1 MKYAESLMSDMA
13 IADEACLARRDEAPA
28 VPRSRLAVALI
39 ELALAV
45 GSFGIGTGEFAIM
58 GLLPNLAQEFNIT
71 TPQAGYAISAYAL
84 GVVVGA
90 PIIAVLAAK
99 LARQTLL
106 LLLMAVFALGNAV
119 SAIAPSFESFV
130 VLRFLT
136 GLPHG
141 AYFGVA
147 ALVAA
152 SLVPPNKRTQAVA
165 RVMLGLT
172 VATLIGTPVATWFGQ
187 VFSWRI
193 AFGAVGVMGALTVAL
208 IWLFL
213 PKDRV
218 QEGASP
224 MRELGAFKRRQV
236 WFTLGIG
243 AVGFGGLFSVFSYIA
258 STATQVAG
266 MPESAVPVMMALFG
280 SGMIM
285 GNLVGGW
292 LADKNLMATIGGTLA
307 GSVVVMTLLWLTA
320 ENPYMLSACV
330 FLVGCSVAI
339 GPALQTR
346 LMDVAADAQTLA
358 AALNHSAF
366 NVANAL
372 GAWLGGVAIA
382 AGYGFASTGWVG
394 AALAVAGLV
403 VFGLSLASD
412 QRSAASSASR
422 A

>member
-1 MKYAESLMSDMA
+1 
-13 IADEACLARRDEAPA
+13 
-28 VPRSRLAVALI
+28 
-39 ELALAV
+39 
-45 GSFGIGTGEFAIM
+45 
-58 GLLPNLAQEFNIT
+58 FNVT
-71 TPQAGYAISAYAL
+71 TPEAGYAISAYAL

-106 LLLMAVFALGNAV
+106 LLLMAVFAVGNAV
-119 SAIAPSFESFV
+119 SAVAPSFESFV
-130 VLRFLT
+130 LLRFLT

-165 RVMLGLT
+165 RVMMGLT
-172 VATLIGTPVATWFGQ
+172 VATLLGTPVATWFGQ
-187 VFSWRI
+187 ILSWRI
-193 AFGAVGVMGALTVAL
+193 AFGAVGFMGALTVML

-213 PKDRV
+213 PKDKV

-224 MRELGAFKRRQV
+224 MRELGAFRRKQV

-258 STATQVAG
+258 STATEVAQ

-280 SGMIM
+280 SGMII
-285 GNLVGGW
+285 GNLVGAW
-292 LADKNLMATIGGTLA
+292 FADRNLMATIGGVLA
-307 GSVVVMTLLWLTA
+307 CSVVVMTVLWLTA

-366 NVANAL
+366 NIANAL
-372 GAWLGGVAIA
+372 GAWLGGLAIA

-394 AALAVAGLV
+394 AVLAVAGLV

-412 QRSAASSASR
+412 QRSVKSSVSR

>member
-1 MKYAESLMSDMA
+1 MSDISMA
-13 IADEACLARRDEAPA
+13 GTDLSALDRKAA
-28 VPRSRLAVALI
+28 PRSRLAVALI

-58 GLLPNLAQEFNIT
+58 GLLPNVADEFGVT

-90 PIIAVLAAK
+90 PIIAVAAAK

-106 LLLMAVFALGNAV
+106 LVLMAVFALGNAV
-119 SAIAPSFESFV
+119 SAVAPGFESFV
-130 VLRFLT
+130 LLRFLT

-152 SLVPPNKRTQAVA
+152 SLVEPKKRTQAVA

-172 VATLIGTPVATWFGQ
+172 VATLVGTPIATWFGQ
-187 VFSWRI
+187 ALSWRI
-193 AFGAVGVMGALTVAL
+193 AFGVVGFLGALTVAL

-213 PKDRV
+213 PKDKV

-224 MRELGAFKRRQV
+224 LRELGAFRRKQV
-236 WFTLGIG
+236 WYTLGIG

-258 STATQVAG
+258 STATQVAD

-280 SGMIM
+280 SGMII
-285 GNLVGGW
+285 GNLVGAW
-292 LADKNLMATIGGTLA
+292 FADRNLIGTIAGTLV
-307 GSVVVMTLLWLTA
+307 GSVIVMSVLSLTA
-320 ENPYMLSACV
+320 ENPYMLSVCV

-366 NVANAL
+366 NIANAL
-372 GAWLGGVAIA
+372 GAWLGGLAIA
-382 AGYGFASTGWVG
+382 WGYGFASTGWVG
-394 AALAVAGLV
+394 AILAVGGLGV
-403 VFGLSLASD
+403 LALSVASE
-412 QRSAASSASR
+412 RRSR

>member
-1 MKYAESLMSDMA
+1 MSNMA
-13 IADEACLARRDEAPA
+13 VADESSAAEFAETNT

-58 GLLPNLAQEFNIT
+58 GLLPNVAQEFGIT
-71 TPQAGYAISAYAL
+71 APQAGYAISAYAL

-106 LLLMAVFALGNAV
+106 LLLMAIFAVGNVVGALV
-119 SAIAPSFESFV
+119 PGFESFV
-130 VLRFLT
+130 LVRFLT

-147 ALVAA
+147 SLVAA
-152 SLVPPNKRTQAVA
+152 SLAPPNKRTQAVA

-172 VATLIGTPVATWFGQ
+172 VATLVGTPVATWFGQ
-187 VFSWRI
+187 IMSWRI
-193 AFGAVGVMGALTVAL
+193 AFGAVGFMGALTVLL
-208 IWLFL
+208 IWIFL
-213 PKDRV
+213 PKDKV

-224 MRELGAFKRRQV
+224 IRELSAFKRKQV
-236 WFTLGIG
+236 WFTLAIG

-258 STATQVAG
+258 STATQVAQ
-266 MPESAVPVMMALFG
+266 MPDSAVPVMMALFG
-280 SGMIM
+280 SGMIV

-292 LADKNLMATIGGTLA
+292 LADKALMPMIAGTLT
-307 GSVVVMTLLWLTA
+307 GSAVVMTLFWLTA
-320 ENPYMLSACV
+320 ENPYALSVCV
-330 FLVGCSVAI
+330 FLVGSSVAI

-358 AALNHSAF
+358 AASNHSAF

-372 GAWLGGVAIA
+372 GAWLGGLAIS
-382 AGYGFASTGWVG
+382 AGYGFAATGWVG
-394 AALAVAGLV
+394 AVLAVAGLV
-403 VFGLSLASD
+403 VLGLSIASERRT
-412 QRSAASSASR
+412 QRACPAAA
-422 A
+422 

>member
-1 MKYAESLMSDMA
+1 MEKIERATL
-13 IADEACLARRDEAPA
+13 CNQPA
-28 VPRSRLAVALI
+28 VSRSRLAVALI

-58 GLLPNLAQEFNIT
+58 GLLPNVAQEFAVT
-71 TPQAGYAISAYAL
+71 LPEAGYAISAYAL

-99 LARQTLL
+99 LPRRTLL
-106 LLLMAVFALGNAV
+106 LMLMFVFAIGNAV
-119 SAIAPSFESFV
+119 SAVAPTFGSFV

-152 SLVPPNKRTQAVA
+152 SLVAPNKRTQAVA

-172 VATLIGTPVATWFGQ
+172 VATLIGTPVTAWFGQ
-187 VFSWRI
+187 VLSWRVS
-193 AFGAVGVMGALTVAL
+193 FAVVGLLGALTVML
-208 IWLFL
+208 IWWFL
-213 PKDRV
+213 PRDRV
-218 QEGASP
+218 PEGASAL
-224 MRELGAFKRRQV
+224 RELGAFRRKQV
-236 WFTLGIG
+236 WLTLAIG

-258 STATQVAG
+258 STVTEVAHL
-266 MPESAVPVMMALFG
+266 PQSAIPVMMALFG
-280 SGMIM
+280 LGMIV
-285 GNLVGGW
+285 GNLLGGW
-292 LADKNLMATIGGTLA
+292 FADKALMATIGGTLVCSA
-307 GSVVVMTLLWLTA
+307 IVLTVFSFTA
-320 ENPYMLSACV
+320 HNPYMLAICV

-366 NVANAL
+366 NMANAL
-372 GAWLGGVAIA
+372 GAWLGGLAIA
-382 AGYGFASTGWVG
+382 AGYGFGATGWVG
-394 AALAVAGLV
+394 ALLAVAGLV
-403 VFGLSLASD
+403 VFALSLASE
-412 QRSAASSASR
+412 RRTARLALR
-422 A
+422 TV

>member
-1 MKYAESLMSDMA
+1 MTMAEVDGA
-13 IADEACLARRDEAPA
+13 VRVGKTA

-58 GLLPNLAQEFNIT
+58 GLLPNLAQEFGVT
-71 TPQAGYAISAYAL
+71 TPEAGYAISAYAL

-106 LLLMAVFALGNAV
+106 LILMAVFAVGNVV

-130 VLRFLT
+130 LVRFLT

-187 VFSWRI
+187 AMSWRI
-193 AFGAVGVMGALTVAL
+193 AFAAVGVMGALTVAL

-218 QEGASP
+218 QEGATP
-224 MRELGAFKRRQV
+224 LRELGAFKRKQV

-258 STATQVAG
+258 STATQVAHI
-266 MPESAVPVMMALFG
+266 PESIVPVMMALFG
-280 SGMIM
+280 SGMIV
-285 GNLVGGW
+285 GNLVGAW
-292 LADKNLMATIGGTLA
+292 FADKALIATIAGTLV
-307 GSVVVMTLLWLTA
+307 GSIVVMSVLSLTA

-366 NVANAL
+366 NIANAL
-372 GAWLGGVAIA
+372 GAWLGGLAIA
-382 AGYGFASTGWVG
+382 SGYGFASTGWVG
-394 AALAVAGLV
+394 ALLAVGGLV
-403 VFGLSLASD
+403 VLGLSVASD
-412 QRSAASSASR
+412 QRRLRLAVSNG
-422 A
+422 

>member
-1 MKYAESLMSDMA
+1 MSDISMA
-13 IADEACLARRDEAPA
+13 GTDLSALDRKAA
-28 VPRSRLAVALI
+28 PRSRLAVALI

-58 GLLPNLAQEFNIT
+58 GLLPNVAEEFGVT

-90 PIIAVLAAK
+90 PIIAVAAAK

-106 LLLMAVFALGNAV
+106 LALMAVFALGNAV
-119 SAIAPSFESFV
+119 SAVAPGFESFV
-130 VLRFLT
+130 LLRFLT

-152 SLVPPNKRTQAVA
+152 SLVEPKKRTQAVA

-172 VATLIGTPVATWFGQ
+172 VATLVGTPIATWFGQ
-187 VFSWRI
+187 ALSWRI
-193 AFGAVGVMGALTVAL
+193 AFGVVGFLGALTVAL

-213 PKDRV
+213 PKDKV
-218 QEGASP
+218 QDGASP
-224 MRELGAFKRRQV
+224 LRELGAFRRRQV
-236 WFTLGIG
+236 WYTLGIG

-266 MPESAVPVMMALFG
+266 MPESAVPAMMALFG
-280 SGMIM
+280 SGMII
-285 GNLVGGW
+285 GNLVGAW
-292 LADKNLMATIGGTLA
+292 FADRNLIGTIAGTLV
-307 GSVVVMTLLWLTA
+307 GSVVVMSVLSLTA
-320 ENPYMLSACV
+320 ENPYLLSVCV

-372 GAWLGGVAIA
+372 GAWLGGLAIA
-382 AGYGFASTGWVG
+382 WGYGFASTGWVG
-394 AALAVAGLV
+394 AILAVGGLGV
-403 VFGLSLASD
+403 LALSVASE
-412 QRSAASSASR
+412 RRSR

>member
-1 MKYAESLMSDMA
+1 MSDMA
-13 IADEACLARRDEAPA
+13 VAEEACLAAEDRAPA
-28 VPRSRLAVALI
+28 VPQSRLAVALI

-58 GLLPNLAQEFNIT
+58 GLLPNVAQEFNVT
-71 TPQAGYAISAYAL
+71 TPEAGYAISAYAL

-106 LLLMAVFALGNAV
+106 LLLMAVFAVGNAV
-119 SAIAPSFESFV
+119 SAVAPTFESFV
-130 VLRFLT
+130 LLRFLT

-172 VATLIGTPVATWFGQ
+172 VATLLGTPIATLFGQ
-187 VFSWRI
+187 ILSWRI
-193 AFGAVGVMGALTVAL
+193 AFGAVGFMGAMTVVL

-213 PKDRV
+213 PKDKV

-224 MRELGAFKRRQV
+224 MRELGAFRRKQV

-258 STATQVAG
+258 STATEVAG
-266 MPESAVPVMMALFG
+266 MPDSAVPVMMALFG
-280 SGMIM
+280 SGMIV
-285 GNLVGGW
+285 GNLVGAW
-292 LADKNLMATIGGTLA
+292 FADRNLMATIGGVLA
-307 GSVVVMTLLWLTA
+307 SSAVVMTVLWLTA
-320 ENPYMLSACV
+320 ENPYLLSACV

-372 GAWLGGVAIA
+372 GAWLGGLAIA

-412 QRSAASSASR
+412 QRSVRSSVSR

>member
-1 MKYAESLMSDMA
+1 MSDMA
-13 IADEACLARRDEAPA
+13 IAEEGGLAAMGKESA
-28 VPRSRLAVALI
+28 VPRSRFAVALI

-58 GLLPNLAQEFNIT
+58 GLLPNLAQEFNVT
-71 TPQAGYAISAYAL
+71 TPEAGYAISAYAL

-106 LLLMAVFALGNAV
+106 LILMAVFAIGNAV
-119 SAIAPSFESFV
+119 SAVAPSFESFV
-130 VLRFLT
+130 ILRFLT

-152 SLVPPNKRTQAVA
+152 SLVPPDKRTQAVA

-172 VATLIGTPVATWFGQ
+172 VATLLGTPVATWFGQ
-187 VFSWRI
+187 AMSWRI
-193 AFGAVGVMGALTVAL
+193 AFAIVGFLGALTVAL

-213 PKDRV
+213 PKDKV

-224 MRELGAFKRRQV
+224 IRELGAFKRKQV
-236 WFTLGIG
+236 WFTLAIG

-258 STATQVAG
+258 STATQVAH
-266 MPESAVPVMMALFG
+266 MPEAAVPVMMALFG
-280 SGMIM
+280 SGMIV
-285 GNLVGGW
+285 GNLVGAW
-292 LADKNLMATIGGTLA
+292 FADKNLMGTIAGTLA
-307 GSVVVMTLLWLTA
+307 GSVIVMTLLWLTA

-366 NVANAL
+366 NIANAL

-394 AALAVAGLV
+394 AVLAVGGLLVLGVSMLSDRRSVRALAAN
-403 VFGLSLASD
+403 A
-412 QRSAASSASR
+412 
-422 A
+422 

>member
-1 MKYAESLMSDMA
+1 MEKIERATLDNQ
-13 IADEACLARRDEAPA
+13 PA
-28 VPRSRLAVALI
+28 VSRSRLAVALI

-58 GLLPNLAQEFNIT
+58 GLLPNVAQEFAVT
-71 TPQAGYAISAYAL
+71 LPEAGYAISAYAL

-99 LARQTLL
+99 LPRRTLL
-106 LLLMAVFALGNAV
+106 LMLMFVFAIGNAV
-119 SAIAPSFESFV
+119 SAVAPTFGSFV

-152 SLVPPNKRTQAVA
+152 SLVAPNKRTQAVA

-172 VATLIGTPVATWFGQ
+172 VATLIGTPVTAWFGQ
-187 VFSWRI
+187 VLSWRVS
-193 AFGAVGVMGALTVAL
+193 FAVVGLLGALTVML
-208 IWLFL
+208 IWWFL
-213 PKDRV
+213 PRDRV
-218 QEGASP
+218 PEGASAL
-224 MRELGAFKRRQV
+224 RELGAFRRKQV
-236 WFTLGIG
+236 WLTLAIG

-258 STATQVAG
+258 STVTEVAHL
-266 MPESAVPVMMALFG
+266 PQSAIPVMMALFG
-280 SGMIM
+280 SGMIV
-285 GNLVGGW
+285 GNLLGGW
-292 LADKNLMATIGGTLA
+292 FADKALMATIGGTLVCSA
-307 GSVVVMTLLWLTA
+307 IVLTVFSFTA
-320 ENPYMLSACV
+320 HNPYMLAICV

-366 NVANAL
+366 NMANAL
-372 GAWLGGVAIA
+372 GAWLGGLAIA
-382 AGYGFASTGWVG
+382 AGYGFGATGWVG
-394 AALAVAGLV
+394 ALLAVAGLV
-403 VFGLSLASD
+403 VFALSLASE
-412 QRSAASSASR
+412 RRTARLALR
-422 A
+422 TV

>member
-1 MKYAESLMSDMA
+1 MSDMA
-13 IADEACLARRDEAPA
+13 IADEACLAARDKAPA
-28 VPRSRLAVALI
+28 APRSRLAVALI

-71 TPQAGYAISAYAL
+71 TPEAGYAISAYAL

-90 PIIAVLAAK
+90 PIIAVMAAK

-106 LLLMAVFALGNAV
+106 LLLMAVFAVGNAV
-119 SAIAPSFESFV
+119 SAVAPSFESFV

-172 VATLIGTPVATWFGQ
+172 VATLLGTPVATFFGQ
-187 VFSWRI
+187 TFSWRI
-193 AFGAVGVMGALTVAL
+193 AFAAVGFMGALTVLL

-213 PKDRV
+213 PKDKV

-266 MPESAVPVMMALFG
+266 MPDSAVPVMMALFG
-280 SGMIM
+280 SGMIV

-412 QRSAASSASR
+412 QRSAGSSTSR

>member
-1 MKYAESLMSDMA
+1 MSDISMTE
-13 IADEACLARRDEAPA
+13 ADLAVRGEESVA
-28 VPRSRLAVALI
+28 PRSRLAVALI
-39 ELALAV
+39 ELALSV

-58 GLLPNLAQEFNIT
+58 GLLPNLAQEFNVT
-71 TPQAGYAISAYAL
+71 TPEAGHAISAYAL

-99 LARQTLL
+99 LARRMLL

-119 SAIAPSFESFV
+119 SAVAPSFESFV
-130 VLRFLT
+130 ILRFLT

-152 SLVPPNKRTQAVA
+152 SLVAPDKRTQAVA
-165 RVMLGLT
+165 RVMMGLMI
-172 VATLIGTPVATWFGQ
+172 ATLLGTPIATWFGQ
-187 VFSWRI
+187 ALSWRI
-193 AFGAVGVMGALTVAL
+193 AFAVVGFLGALTVVL

-213 PKDRV
+213 PKDKV

-224 MRELGAFKRRQV
+224 IRELGAFKRKQV

-258 STATQVAG
+258 STAIQVAH
-266 MPESAVPVMMALFG
+266 MPESAVPLMMALFG
-280 SGMIM
+280 SGMIA
-285 GNLVGGW
+285 GNLVGAW
-292 LADKNLMATIGGTLA
+292 FADKNLVGTIAGTLA
-307 GSVVVMTLLWLTA
+307 GSAVVMAVLSLTA
-320 ENPYMLSACV
+320 ENPFMLSVCV

-366 NVANAL
+366 NIANAL
-372 GAWLGGVAIA
+372 GAWLGGLAIA

-394 AALAVAGLV
+394 AILAVGGLAV
-403 VFGLSLASD
+403 LAVSMSSER
-412 QRSAASSASR
+412 RSVGAPLVKA
-422 A
+422 

>member
-1 MKYAESLMSDMA
+1 MSDMA
-13 IADEACLARRDEAPA
+13 VAEEACLAAEDRAPA
-28 VPRSRLAVALI
+28 IPQSRLAVALI

-58 GLLPNLAQEFNIT
+58 GLLPNVAQEFNVT
-71 TPQAGYAISAYAL
+71 TPEAGYAISAYAL

-106 LLLMAVFALGNAV
+106 LLLMAVFAVGNAV
-119 SAIAPSFESFV
+119 SAVAPTFESFV
-130 VLRFLT
+130 LLRFLT

-172 VATLIGTPVATWFGQ
+172 VATLLGTPIATLFGQ
-187 VFSWRI
+187 ILSWRI
-193 AFGAVGVMGALTVAL
+193 AFGAVGFMGAMTVVL

-213 PKDRV
+213 PKDKV

-224 MRELGAFKRRQV
+224 MRELGAFRRKQV

-258 STATQVAG
+258 STATEVAG
-266 MPESAVPVMMALFG
+266 MPDSAVPVMMALFG
-280 SGMIM
+280 SGMIV
-285 GNLVGGW
+285 GNLVGAW
-292 LADKNLMATIGGTLA
+292 FADRNLMATIGGVLA
-307 GSVVVMTLLWLTA
+307 SSAVVMTVLWLTA
-320 ENPYMLSACV
+320 ENPYLLSACV

-372 GAWLGGVAIA
+372 GAWLGGLAIA

-403 VFGLSLASD
+403 VFGLSLVSD
-412 QRSAASSASR
+412 QRSVRSSVSR

>member
-1 MKYAESLMSDMA
+1 MSDMTVA
-13 IADEACLARRDEAPA
+13 EEVCPTAKDRAPA
-28 VPRSRLAVALI
+28 VVQSRPAVALI

-58 GLLPNLAQEFNIT
+58 GLLPNLAQEFNVT
-71 TPQAGYAISAYAL
+71 TPQAGHAISAYAL

-106 LLLMAVFALGNAV
+106 LLLMAVFAVGNVV
-119 SAIAPSFESFV
+119 SAVAPTFESFV
-130 VLRFLT
+130 LLRFLT

-165 RVMLGLT
+165 RVMMGLT
-172 VATLIGTPVATWFGQ
+172 VATLLGTPVATWFGQ
-187 VFSWRI
+187 ALSWRI
-193 AFGAVGVMGALTVAL
+193 AFGAVGFMGALTVVL

-213 PKDRV
+213 PKDKV

-224 MRELGAFKRRQV
+224 MRELGAFRRKQV

-258 STATQVAG
+258 STATEVAG
-266 MPESAVPVMMALFG
+266 MPESAVPMMMALFG
-280 SGMIM
+280 SGMIV
-285 GNLVGGW
+285 GNLVGAW
-292 LADKNLMATIGGTLA
+292 FADRNLMATIGGTLA
-307 GSVVVMTLLWLTA
+307 CSVVVMTVLWLTA
-320 ENPYMLSACV
+320 ENPFMLSACV

-366 NVANAL
+366 NIANAL
-372 GAWLGGVAIA
+372 GAWLGGLAIA
-382 AGYGFASTGWVG
+382 AGYGFAATGWVG

-403 VFGLSLASD
+403 VFGVSLLSD
-412 QRSAASSASR
+412 QR
-422 A
+422 

>member
-1 MKYAESLMSDMA
+1 MSDMA
-13 IADEACLARRDEAPA
+13 IAEEACLATKDKAPA
-28 VPRSRLAVALI
+28 VPHSRWAVALI

-58 GLLPNLAQEFNIT
+58 GLLPNVAQEFNVT
-71 TPQAGYAISAYAL
+71 TPEAGYAISAYAL

-106 LLLMAVFALGNAV
+106 LLLMAVFAVGNAV
-119 SAIAPSFESFV
+119 SAVAPTFESFV
-130 VLRFLT
+130 LLRFLT

-172 VATLIGTPVATWFGQ
+172 VATLLGTPLATWFGQ
-187 VFSWRI
+187 ILSWRI
-193 AFGAVGVMGALTVAL
+193 AFGAVGFMGALTVVL

-213 PKDRV
+213 PRDQV

-224 MRELGAFKRRQV
+224 MRELGAFRRKQV

-258 STATQVAG
+258 STATEVAG
-266 MPESAVPVMMALFG
+266 MPESAVPVLMALFG
-280 SGMIM
+280 SGMIV
-285 GNLVGGW
+285 GNLVGAW
-292 LADKNLMATIGGTLA
+292 FADRNLMATIGGVLA
-307 GSVVVMTLLWLTA
+307 CSAVVMTVLWLTA

-372 GAWLGGVAIA
+372 GAWLGGLAIA

-394 AALAVAGLV
+394 AVLAVAGLV

-412 QRSAASSASR
+412 QRSERSSVSR

>member
-1 MKYAESLMSDMA
+1 MSDLTMSE
-13 IADEACLARRDEAPA
+13 ADAAMVGREAA

-58 GLLPNLAQEFNIT
+58 GLLPNVADEFHVT
-71 TPQAGYAISAYAL
+71 TPEAGYAISAYAL
-84 GVVVGA
+84 GVVIGA

-99 LARQTLL
+99 LARRTLL

-119 SAIAPSFESFV
+119 SAVAPGFESFV
-130 VLRFLT
+130 ALRFLT

-152 SLVPPNKRTQAVA
+152 SLVEPSRRTQAVA

-172 VATLIGTPVATWFGQ
+172 VATLVGTPIVTWFGQ
-187 VFSWRI
+187 AMSWRI
-193 AFGAVGVMGALTVAL
+193 AFAAVGFMGALTVAL

-224 MRELGAFKRRQV
+224 IRELGAFKRKQV

-258 STATQVAG
+258 STATQVAH
-266 MPESAVPVMMALFG
+266 MPESAVPALMALFG
-280 SGMIM
+280 SGMIV
-285 GNLVGGW
+285 GNLAGAW
-292 LADKNLMATIGGTLA
+292 FADRNLIGTIAGTLV
-307 GSVVVMTLLWLTA
+307 GSIVVMTLLWLTA
-320 ENPYMLSACV
+320 ENPYLLSACV
-330 FLVGCSVAI
+330 FLVGCTVAI

-366 NVANAL
+366 NIANAL

-382 AGYGFASTGWVG
+382 AGYGFAATGWVG
-394 AALAVAGLV
+394 AVLAVCGLGV
-403 VFGLSLASD
+403 LGLSLASD
-412 QRSAASSASR
+412 RRSRSAAMAQQT
-422 A
+422 

>member
-1 MKYAESLMSDMA
+1 MTVAEEVCPTAKDG
-13 IADEACLARRDEAPA
+13 APA
-28 VPRSRLAVALI
+28 VVQSRLAVALI

-58 GLLPNLAQEFNIT
+58 GLLPNLAQEFNVT
-71 TPQAGYAISAYAL
+71 TPQAGHAISAYAL

-106 LLLMAVFALGNAV
+106 LLLMAVFAVGNVV
-119 SAIAPSFESFV
+119 SAVAPTFESFV
-130 VLRFLT
+130 LLRFLT

-165 RVMLGLT
+165 RVMMGLT
-172 VATLIGTPVATWFGQ
+172 VATLLGTPVATWFGQ
-187 VFSWRI
+187 ALSWRI
-193 AFGAVGVMGALTVAL
+193 AFGAVGFMGALTVVL

-213 PKDRV
+213 PKDKV

-224 MRELGAFKRRQV
+224 MRELGAFRRKQV

-258 STATQVAG
+258 STATEVAG
-266 MPESAVPVMMALFG
+266 MPESAVPMMMALFG
-280 SGMIM
+280 SGMIV
-285 GNLVGGW
+285 GNLVGAW
-292 LADKNLMATIGGTLA
+292 FADRNLMATIGGTLA
-307 GSVVVMTLLWLTA
+307 CSVVVMTVLWLTA
-320 ENPYMLSACV
+320 ENPFMLSACV

-366 NVANAL
+366 NIANAL
-372 GAWLGGVAIA
+372 GAWLGGLAIG
-382 AGYGFASTGWVG
+382 AGYGFAATGWVG

-403 VFGLSLASD
+403 VFGVSLLSD
-412 QRSAASSASR
+412 QR
-422 A
+422 

>member
-1 MKYAESLMSDMA
+1 MSDMA
-13 IADEACLARRDEAPA
+13 IAEEACLATKDKAPA
-28 VPRSRLAVALI
+28 VPHSRLAVILI

-58 GLLPNLAQEFNIT
+58 GLLPNVAQEFNVT
-71 TPQAGYAISAYAL
+71 TPEAGYAISAYAL

-106 LLLMAVFALGNAV
+106 LLLMAVFAVGNAV
-119 SAIAPSFESFV
+119 SAVAPSFESFV
-130 VLRFLT
+130 LLRFLT

-165 RVMLGLT
+165 RVMMGLT
-172 VATLIGTPVATWFGQ
+172 VATLLGTPVATWFGQ
-187 VFSWRI
+187 ILSWRI
-193 AFGAVGVMGALTVAL
+193 AFGAVGFMGALTVML

-213 PKDRV
+213 PKDKV

-224 MRELGAFKRRQV
+224 MRELGAFRRKQV
-236 WFTLGIG
+236 WFTLGSG

-258 STATQVAG
+258 STATEVAQ

-280 SGMIM
+280 SGMII
-285 GNLVGGW
+285 GNLVGAW
-292 LADKNLMATIGGTLA
+292 FADRNLMATIGGVLA
-307 GSVVVMTLLWLTA
+307 CSVVVMTVLWLTA

-366 NVANAL
+366 NIANAL
-372 GAWLGGVAIA
+372 GAWLGGLAIA

-394 AALAVAGLV
+394 AVLAVAGLV

-412 QRSAASSASR
+412 QRSVRSSVSR

>member
-1 MKYAESLMSDMA
+1 MA
-13 IADEACLARRDEAPA
+13 IAEEACLATKDKAPA
-28 VPRSRLAVALI
+28 VPHSRLAVILI

-58 GLLPNLAQEFNIT
+58 GLLPNVAQEFNVT
-71 TPQAGYAISAYAL
+71 TPEAGYAISAYAL

-106 LLLMAVFALGNAV
+106 LLLMAVFAVGNAV
-119 SAIAPSFESFV
+119 SAVAPSFESFV
-130 VLRFLT
+130 LLRFLT

-165 RVMLGLT
+165 RVMMGLT
-172 VATLIGTPVATWFGQ
+172 VATLLGTPVATWFGQ
-187 VFSWRI
+187 ILSWRI
-193 AFGAVGVMGALTVAL
+193 AFGAVGFMGALTVML

-213 PKDRV
+213 PKDKV

-224 MRELGAFKRRQV
+224 MRELGAFRRKQV

-243 AVGFGGLFSVFSYIA
+243 AVGFGGLFSIFSYIA
-258 STATQVAG
+258 STATEVAQ

-280 SGMIM
+280 SGMII
-285 GNLVGGW
+285 GNLVGAW
-292 LADKNLMATIGGTLA
+292 FADRNLMATIGGVLA
-307 GSVVVMTLLWLTA
+307 CSVVVMTVLWLTA

-366 NVANAL
+366 NIANAL
-372 GAWLGGVAIA
+372 GAWLGGLAIA

-394 AALAVAGLV
+394 AVLAVAGLV

-412 QRSAASSASR
+412 QRSVKSSVSR

>member
-1 MKYAESLMSDMA
+1 MSDMA
-13 IADEACLARRDEAPA
+13 VAEEACLAAEDKAPA
-28 VPRSRLAVALI
+28 VPQSRLAVALI

-58 GLLPNLAQEFNIT
+58 GLLPNVAQEFNVT
-71 TPQAGYAISAYAL
+71 TPEAGYAISAYAL

-106 LLLMAVFALGNAV
+106 LLLMAVFAVGNAV
-119 SAIAPSFESFV
+119 SAVAPTFESFV
-130 VLRFLT
+130 LLRFLT

-172 VATLIGTPVATWFGQ
+172 VATLLGTPIATLFGQ
-187 VFSWRI
+187 ILSWRI
-193 AFGAVGVMGALTVAL
+193 AFGAVGFMGALTVVL

-213 PKDRV
+213 PKDKV
-218 QEGASP
+218 QDGASP
-224 MRELGAFKRRQV
+224 MRELGAFRRKQV

-258 STATQVAG
+258 STATEVAG
-266 MPESAVPVMMALFG
+266 MPDSAVPVMMALFG
-280 SGMIM
+280 SGMIV
-285 GNLVGGW
+285 GNLVGAW
-292 LADKNLMATIGGTLA
+292 FADRNLMATIGGVLA
-307 GSVVVMTLLWLTA
+307 SSAVVMTVLWLTA
-320 ENPYMLSACV
+320 ENPYLLSACV

-372 GAWLGGVAIA
+372 GAWLGGLAIA

-412 QRSAASSASR
+412 QRSVRSSVSR

>member
-1 MKYAESLMSDMA
+1 MSDMTVA
-13 IADEACLARRDEAPA
+13 EEVCLTAKDRAP
-28 VPRSRLAVALI
+28 VVVQSRPAVALI

-58 GLLPNLAQEFNIT
+58 GLLPNLAQEFNVT
-71 TPQAGYAISAYAL
+71 TPQAGHAISAYAL

-106 LLLMAVFALGNAV
+106 LLLMAVFAVGNVV
-119 SAIAPSFESFV
+119 SAVAPTFESFV
-130 VLRFLT
+130 LLRFLT

-165 RVMLGLT
+165 RVMMGLT

-187 VFSWRI
+187 ALSWRI
-193 AFGAVGVMGALTVAL
+193 AFGAVGFMGALTVVL

-213 PKDRV
+213 PKDKV
-218 QEGASP
+218 QEGAGP
-224 MRELGAFKRRQV
+224 MRELGAFRRKQV
-236 WFTLGIG
+236 WLTLGIG

-258 STATQVAG
+258 STATEVAG
-266 MPESAVPVMMALFG
+266 MPENAVPLMMALFG
-280 SGMIM
+280 SGMIV
-285 GNLVGGW
+285 GNLVGAW
-292 LADKNLMATIGGTLA
+292 LADRNLMATIGGVLA
-307 GSVVVMTLLWLTA
+307 GSVVVMTVLWLTA
-320 ENPYMLSACV
+320 ENPFMLSACV

-366 NVANAL
+366 NIANAL
-372 GAWLGGVAIA
+372 GAWLGGLAIA
-382 AGYGFASTGWVG
+382 AGYGFAATGWVG

-403 VFGLSLASD
+403 VFGLSLLMIFTED
-412 QRSAASSASR
+412 LQQRDRR
-422 A
+422 AERS

>member
-1 MKYAESLMSDMA
+1 MSDMA
-13 IADEACLARRDEAPA
+13 IAEEACLAAKDTAPA

-58 GLLPNLAQEFNIT
+58 GLLPNVAQEFNVT
-71 TPQAGYAISAYAL
+71 TPEAGYAISAYAL

-106 LLLMAVFALGNAV
+106 LLLMAVFAVGNVV
-119 SAIAPSFESFV
+119 SAIAPDFESFV
-130 VLRFLT
+130 LLRFLT

-172 VATLIGTPVATWFGQ
+172 VATLLGTPVATLFGQ
-187 VFSWRI
+187 ILSWRI
-193 AFGAVGVMGALTVAL
+193 AFGAVGFMGALTVLL

-213 PKDRV
+213 PNDKV

-224 MRELGAFKRRQV
+224 MRELGAFKRKQV

-280 SGMIM
+280 SGMIV

-307 GSVVVMTLLWLTA
+307 GSAVVMTVLWLTA

-366 NVANAL
+366 NIANAL
-372 GAWLGGVAIA
+372 GAWLGGLAIA
-382 AGYGFASTGWVG
+382 AGYGFESTGWVG
-394 AALAVAGLV
+394 AVLAVAGLV

-412 QRSAASSASR
+412 QRSVRSSVSR

>member
-1 MKYAESLMSDMA
+1 MSDMA
-13 IADEACLARRDEAPA
+13 IADEACLAARDKAPA

-71 TPQAGYAISAYAL
+71 TPEAGYAISAYAL

-90 PIIAVLAAK
+90 PIIAVMAAK

-106 LLLMAVFALGNAV
+106 LLLMAVFAVGNAV
-119 SAIAPSFESFV
+119 SAVAPSFESFV

-172 VATLIGTPVATWFGQ
+172 VATLLGTPVATFFGQ
-187 VFSWRI
+187 TFSWRI
-193 AFGAVGVMGALTVAL
+193 AFAAVGFMGALTVLL

-213 PKDRV
+213 PKDKV

-266 MPESAVPVMMALFG
+266 MPDSAVPVMMALFG
-280 SGMIM
+280 SGMIV

-320 ENPYMLSACV
+320 ENPYILSACV

-412 QRSAASSASR
+412 QRSAGSSASR

>member
-1 MKYAESLMSDMA
+1 MEKIERATLDNQ
-13 IADEACLARRDEAPA
+13 PA
-28 VPRSRLAVALI
+28 VSRSRLAVALI

-58 GLLPNLAQEFNIT
+58 GLLPNVAQEFAVT
-71 TPQAGYAISAYAL
+71 LPEAGYAISAYAL

-99 LARQTLL
+99 LPRRTLL
-106 LLLMAVFALGNAV
+106 LMLMFVFAIGNAV
-119 SAIAPSFESFV
+119 SAVAPTFGSFV

-152 SLVPPNKRTQAVA
+152 SLVAPNKRTQAVA

-172 VATLIGTPVATWFGQ
+172 VATLIGTPVTAWFGQ
-187 VFSWRI
+187 VLSWRVS
-193 AFGAVGVMGALTVAL
+193 FAVVGLLGALTVML
-208 IWLFL
+208 IWWFL
-213 PKDRV
+213 PRDRV
-218 QEGASP
+218 PEGASAL
-224 MRELGAFKRRQV
+224 RELGAFRRKQV
-236 WFTLGIG
+236 WLTLAIG

-258 STATQVAG
+258 STVTEVAHL
-266 MPESAVPVMMALFG
+266 PQSAIPVMMALFG
-280 SGMIM
+280 SGMIV
-285 GNLVGGW
+285 GNLLGGW
-292 LADKNLMATIGGTLA
+292 FADKALMATIGGTLVCSA
-307 GSVVVMTLLWLTA
+307 IVLTVFSFTA
-320 ENPYMLSACV
+320 HNPYMLAICV

-366 NVANAL
+366 NMANAL
-372 GAWLGGVAIA
+372 GAWLGGLALA
-382 AGYGFASTGWVG
+382 AGYGFGATGWVG
-394 AALAVAGLV
+394 ALLAVAGLV
-403 VFGLSLASD
+403 VFALSLASE
-412 QRSAASSASR
+412 RRTARLALR
-422 A
+422 TV

>member
-1 MKYAESLMSDMA
+1 MSDLTMS
-13 IADEACLARRDEAPA
+13 EANAAMVGRAPA

-58 GLLPNLAQEFNIT
+58 GLLPNVADEFQVT
-71 TPQAGYAISAYAL
+71 TPEAGYAISAYAL
-84 GVVVGA
+84 GVVIGA

-99 LARQTLL
+99 LARRTLL
-106 LLLMAVFALGNAV
+106 LLLMAVFALGNAL
-119 SAIAPSFESFV
+119 SAVAPGFESFV
-130 VLRFLT
+130 ALRFFT

-152 SLVPPNKRTQAVA
+152 SLVEPSKRTQAVA

-172 VATLIGTPVATWFGQ
+172 VATLVGTPVATWFGQ
-187 VFSWRI
+187 AMSWRI
-193 AFGAVGVMGALTVAL
+193 AFAAVGFMGALTVAL

-213 PKDRV
+213 PRDRV
-218 QEGASP
+218 EEGASP
-224 MRELGAFKRRQV
+224 LRELGAFKRKQV

-258 STATQVAG
+258 STATQVAH

-280 SGMIM
+280 SGMIL
-285 GNLVGGW
+285 GNLVGAW
-292 LADKNLMATIGGTLA
+292 FADKNLMGTIAGTLV
-307 GSVVVMTLLWLTA
+307 GSIVVMTALWLTA
-320 ENPYMLSACV
+320 ENPVLLSICV

-366 NVANAL
+366 NIANAL
-372 GAWLGGVAIA
+372 GAWLGGLAIS
-382 AGYGFASTGWVG
+382 AGYGFAATGWVG
-394 AALAVAGLV
+394 AVLAVCGLGV
-403 VFGLSLASD
+403 LGLALESERRS
-412 QRSAASSASR
+412 RSAALAGQ

>member
-1 MKYAESLMSDMA
+1 MSDMA
-13 IADEACLARRDEAPA
+13 IVEESCLAQDKAPA
-28 VPRSRLAVALI
+28 VPHSRLAVALI

-71 TPQAGYAISAYAL
+71 TPEAGYAISAYAL

-106 LLLMAVFALGNAV
+106 LLLMAIFAVGNAV

-130 VLRFLT
+130 LLRFLT

-165 RVMLGLT
+165 RVMMGLT
-172 VATLIGTPVATWFGQ
+172 VATLLGTPVATWFGQ
-187 VFSWRI
+187 ILSWRI
-193 AFGAVGVMGALTVAL
+193 AFGAVGFMGALTVVL

-213 PKDRV
+213 PKDKV

-224 MRELGAFKRRQV
+224 MRELGAFTRKQV

-258 STATQVAG
+258 STATEVAG

-280 SGMIM
+280 SGMIV
-285 GNLVGGW
+285 GNLVGAW
-292 LADKNLMATIGGTLA
+292 FADRNLMATIGGVLA
-307 GSVVVMTLLWLTA
+307 CSAVVMTVLWLTA

-366 NVANAL
+366 NIANAL
-372 GAWLGGVAIA
+372 GAWLGGLAIA

-394 AALAVAGLV
+394 AVLAVAGLV

-412 QRSAASSASR
+412 QRSVRSSASR